1 MFKWKSKKPRQRE
14 MQFQKL
20 MENDAYRTLLGGV
33 VGASAGYAMKP
44 QSIKQLMFSSS
55 IQKSQPQSTKPK
67 KKRKFPSFQKLSE
80 VSPAKSAK
88 QLSKTKAV
96 SLTKAKTTSNQTSSL
111 PKQKPSK
118 FKRKSS
124 KSNKK
129 AMLSK
134 IASIIAIKQPAM
146 SKIKFVTSI
155 KKPAKN
161 TPSNQSASLSRNKSS
176 KDKMASKEKLI
187 RKLSRNEQ
195 STKQPARQTT
205 SKNILKKSLDP
216 KYLPKRKEETKR
228 LSINNKIPQP
238 QKGLSK
244 LERLKQWNNGQHE
257 QKVEQP
263 PRKSNI
269 NQRLSSLRDKY
280 NDKRSQLIEKYPFIK
295 REKAQV
301 EALKL
306 ENEELH
312 ERLQRLEEKIDVY
325 KHRKQNNKKRFLLF

>member
-1 MFKWKSKKPRQRE
+1 MKKWMFKWKSKKPRQRE

-55 IQKSQPQSTKPK
+55 IQKSQPQ
-67 KKRKFPSFQKLSE
+67 
-80 VSPAKSAK
+80 A
-88 QLSKTKAV
+88 
-96 SLTKAKTTSNQTSSL
+96 
-111 PKQKPSK
+111 
-118 FKRKSS
+118 
-124 KSNKK
+124 
-129 AMLSK
+129 
-134 IASIIAIKQPAM
+134 
-146 SKIKFVTSI
+146 
-155 KKPAKN
+155 
-161 TPSNQSASLSRNKSS
+161 
-176 KDKMASKEKLI
+176 
-187 RKLSRNEQ
+187 
-195 STKQPARQTT
+195 TKQPARQTT
-205 SKNILKKSLDP
+205 YKNILKKSLGP

-257 QKVEQP
+257 RKVEQP

-295 REKAQV
+295 RENAQV

-312 ERLQRLEEKIDVY
+312 ERLQRLEEKIDAY
-325 KHRKQNNKKRFLLF
+325 KHRKQNNKKRFFLF